1 MDAQTLVLRGEGGLD
16 MTIRDLISTRQQST
30 APGLWRDNERSPV
43 GSFRREMDRLFDD
56 FFKTPTVSTF
66 GEFGSITANW
76 PSIDV
81 KQKDNEIIV
90 TAEVPGMTDKDV
102 ELFVDNGVLT
112 IRGEKKAEQEEKGYS
127 ERFYGRFERQIP
139 LPTSVDE
146 QNAKAEFHAG
156 LLTIH
161 LPKTR
166 EAAEAKKK
174 IPINADTRH

>member
-1 MDAQTLVLRGEGGLD
+1 MA
-16 MTIRDLISTRQQST
+16 IRDLIPSRMQST
-30 APGLWRDNERSPV
+30 APSLWRDNEWSPI

-56 FFKTPTVSTF
+56 FFRTPTVNRLGDFGTSTT
-66 GEFGSITANW
+66 SW
-76 PSIDV
+76 PTIDV
-81 KQKDNEIIV
+81 KDRDNELVV
-90 TAEVPGMTDKDV
+90 TAEVPGMTEKDV
-102 ELFVDNGVLT
+102 ELFIDNGILT

-139 LPTSVDE
+139 LPTSVDD
-146 QNAKAEFHAG
+146 QNAKADFHDG

-166 EAAEAKKK
+166 GAVEAKKK